1 MSFKKMTVTMFVF
14 MFAVFSLVCAAGSVS
29 YAQEGEGK
37 EVVAEGSGAIDGGD
51 TAKARR
57 DAIKDAQRYA
67 VEQAVG
73 VLLTSETFTKNFQVI
88 EDKILTKS
96 EGYAKMK
103 EVLEEKQVGPLYK
116 VKILAVV
123 YTAALKKDLD
133 ALFAAKHFPRVMIVI
148 PETHIGAKVPDPAG
162 ETEMVKKFLE
172 KGFKLIDQNQVKVIR
187 ENESVR
193 AALKGD
199 TNAAVLLGKKFG
211 AEVII
216 VGEAFSEENPD
227 GSMGGMKSCRARVE
241 GRAIN
246 VDTAEI
252 ITADGKQAGGVDA
265 TMFMAGKKA
274 LMNAGGLLADYMID
288 QILSRW
294 TKDVTKGTSITIIIH
309 IKGEA
314 KYKKYNE
321 LKAKLEGLSG
331 AQGIDE
337 RDFDADAGQGEV
349 ELRIQGSTAQDI
361 AGELDDSKTKSG
373 YKISVVKVTSNRVE
387 VSVQ

>member
-1 MSFKKMTVTMFVF
+1 MIVRKITGIMFIL
-14 MFAVFSLVCAAGSVS
+14 MFAVFTCAGILNSVS

-37 EVVAEGSGAIDGGD
+37 EVISEGAGAADDGD
-51 TAKARR
+51 TAKARKL
-57 DAIKDAQRYA
+57 AIKDALRYA

-73 VLLTSETFTKNFQVI
+73 VLLTSETFTKNYQVI

-96 EGYAKMK
+96 EGYAKLV
-103 EVLEEKQVGPLYK
+103 EVLDEKQAGPLYK
-116 VKILAVV
+116 VKIKAIV

-162 ETEMVKKFLE
+162 ETEMIKHFLE
-172 KGFKLIDQNQVKVIR
+172 KGFKLIDQNQIKVIR
-187 ENESVR
+187 DTESVR

-216 VGEAFSEENPD
+216 VGEAFSEENPE
-227 GSMGGMKSCRARVE
+227 GSMGGLKSCRARVE
-241 GRAIN
+241 ARAIN

-252 ITADGKQAGGVDA
+252 ITADGKHAGGVDA
-265 TMFMAGKKA
+265 TMFTAGKIA
-274 LMNAGGLLADYMID
+274 LRNAGGLLADYMID

-294 TKDVTKGTSITIIIH
+294 TKDVTKGTSITVIVHVI
-309 IKGEA
+309 GDA
-314 KYKKYNE
+314 KYKKYSE
-321 LKAKLEGLSG
+321 LKSKLESLDG

-337 RDFDADAGQGEV
+337 RDFDKIAGQGEL
-349 ELRIQGSTAQDI
+349 ELRIQGATAQDI
-361 AGELDDSKTKSG
+361 AAELDETKTKSG
-373 YKISVVKVTSNRVE
+373 FKISVEKVTSNRVE
-387 VSVQ
+387 VSVK

>member
-1 MSFKKMTVTMFVF
+1 MNVKRFLAMLVLALFCLTAALHVTI
-14 MFAVFSLVCAAGSVS
+14 S
-29 YAQEGEGK
+29 AQEGEGK
-37 EVVAEGSGAIDGGD
+37 EVIAEGSGAIDNGD

-57 DAIKDAQRYA
+57 DAIKDAQRTA

-73 VLLTSETFTKNFQVI
+73 VLISSETFTKNFQVI

-96 EGYAKMK
+96 EGYAKLK

-116 VKILAVV
+116 VKISAVV

-133 ALFAAKHFPRVMIVI
+133 ALFAAKHFPRIMVVI

-162 ETEMVKKFLE
+162 ETEIIKHLLE
-172 KGFKLIDQNQVKVIR
+172 KGFKVIDQNQIKVIR
-187 ENESVR
+187 DSESVH
-193 AALKGD
+193 AAVNGD
-199 TNAAVLLGKKFG
+199 NSAAVLLGKKFG

-216 VGEAFSEENPD
+216 IGEAFSEENPE
-227 GSMGGMKSCRARVE
+227 GSMGGLKSCRARVE
-241 GRAIN
+241 ARAIN

-252 ITADGKQAGGVDA
+252 LATDGKHAGGVDA
-265 TMFMAGKKA
+265 TMFAAGKKA
-274 LMNAGGLLADYMID
+274 LSNAGGLLADYLID

-294 TKDVTKGTSITIIIH
+294 TKDVTKGTSITIVIRIS
-309 IKGEA
+309 GEA

-321 LKAKLEGLSG
+321 LKSKLESLQG

-337 RDFDADAGQGEV
+337 RDFDADMGQGEL

-361 AGELDDSKTKSG
+361 AGELDGSKTKSG
-373 YKISVVKVTSNRVE
+373 YNVSVVKVTANRVE
-387 VSVQ
+387 VAVK